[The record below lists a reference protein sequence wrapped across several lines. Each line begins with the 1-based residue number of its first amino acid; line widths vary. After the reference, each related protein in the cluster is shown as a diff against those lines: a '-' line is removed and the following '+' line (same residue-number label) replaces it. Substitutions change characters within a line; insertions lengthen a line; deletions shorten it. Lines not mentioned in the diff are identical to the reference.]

1 MLFTRK
7 SEKFKKK
14 GIKIELCKQKFNKYI
29 KNKRSMKEDRW
40 SVMKSFRSYGAVN

>member
-40 SVMKSFRSYGAVN
+40 SVMKSFRSYAAVN